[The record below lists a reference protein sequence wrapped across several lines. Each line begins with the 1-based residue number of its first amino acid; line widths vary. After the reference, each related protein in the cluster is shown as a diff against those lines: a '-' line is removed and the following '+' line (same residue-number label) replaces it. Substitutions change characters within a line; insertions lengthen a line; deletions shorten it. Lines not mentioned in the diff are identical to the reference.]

1 MDISTKF
8 SDKKRNLSDQ
18 YNNSKTGNK
27 CTHRL
32 GNPKQKKNLDQS
44 LLNLC
49 GTILMEDLFKQKET

>member
-32 GNPKQKKNLDQS
+32 GNPKQNKK
-44 LLNLC
+44 
-49 GTILMEDLFKQKET
+49 T

>member
-32 GNPKQKKNLDQS
+32 GNPKQNKKSRPIIVKFVWHNFNGGS
-44 LLNLC
+44 
-49 GTILMEDLFKQKET
+49 F

>member
-32 GNPKQKKNLDQS
+32 GNPKQKKQPRPIIVKFVWHNFNGGS
-44 LLNLC
+44 
-49 GTILMEDLFKQKET
+49 F

>member
-32 GNPKQKKNLDQS
+32 GNPKQNRNKLRPIIIKYLRHNLRRR
-44 LLNLC
+44 
-49 GTILMEDLFKQKET
+49 IF

>member
-32 GNPKQKKNLDQS
+32 GNPKQTKK
-44 LLNLC
+44 
-49 GTILMEDLFKQKET
+49 T

>member
-32 GNPKQKKNLDQS
+32 GNPKPKKKKPRPIIVKFVWHNFNGGS
-44 LLNLC
+44 
-49 GTILMEDLFKQKET
+49 F

>member
-27 CTHRL
+27 CTRRL
-32 GNPKQKKNLDQS
+32 GNPKQKKKPRPIIVKFVWHNFNGGS
-44 LLNLC
+44 
-49 GTILMEDLFKQKET
+49 F